1 MADEKYPIPENPQ
14 YNPDIR
20 KLLDSDPA
28 RASTVFNPVLQQ
40 MIENTAAVK
49 KQADETKEKVAQ
61 SAEQG
66 AGGITLGDGTTVE
79 QAVND
84 LRAGKADLDLQTGK
98 VRADL
103 LPSMDYVPA
112 DQKGAAGGVAEL
124 DSAGKVPA
132 AQLPSFVDD
141 VLEYATLPAFPATGE
156 AGKIYVTQDTNKTY
170 RWSGSGYVEI
180 SQGVALGETSA
191 TAYRG
196 DRGKEAYEHSN
207 KTGNPHGTKAGEIA
221 YTDNKGLG
229 ATTVQGAVDAAAQ
242 ASKDAQKTADDA
254 LDAITKLAHTID
266 AIPSQ
271 NGSLTYT
278 GSAQSPSWN
287 SFNPDT
293 LILGG
298 TTVGT
303 NAGTYT
309 ATFKPVDGYTWS
321 DGTADTKSVAW
332 IIGRASVAKVPTQS
346 GSLTY
351 NGAAQTP
358 TWNDFNS
365 AQLAL
370 GGTTTSTAAGSYNAT
385 FTPTANFQWA
395 DGTTAGKTA
404 TWSIGRATISAVP
417 SQSGSLTYTGS
428 AQSPSWS
435 NFDSAKMTIGGTQSG
450 TNAGSYNATFTPT
463 SNYKWSDGSTAAK
476 SVAWSIGKAA
486 GSLSLNPTSLTLN
499 KATSAK
505 TITATRA
512 GNGTVT
518 ASSSNTA
525 VATVSVSGAT
535 ITVTGKAYGTATIT
549 VSVAAGTN
557 HNAPASKTCSVQVN
571 LFNATLNSNT
581 WAAIRGASDAN
592 EGANYWSV
600 GATKTIKINGKAGN
614 FTFSNLSVDVFIL
627 GFNHNSSREGGN
639 RIHFQI
645 GKIGGKMVGL
655 CDGSYNT
662 NVSATGYFS
671 MNSSNT
677 NNGGWKSCQMRTTI
691 LGNNGTPTSPTA
703 NTLLAAM
710 PSDLRAVMKA
720 TTKYSDNSA
729 NGTDVAGNVTATTDY
744 LFLLAEF
751 EAFGARYYANSA
763 EQNYQ
768 AQYEYYRAGNSRVA
782 YKHDATSTTVWW
794 WLRSARAANNNNFCN
809 VNNDGSYNNNNA
821 YYSAGVLPGFCE
833 CGVKWSNE
841 SERRPSQKERYFPG

>member
-20 KLLDSDPA
+20 KLQDSDPA
-28 RASTVFNPVLQQ
+28 RASTIFNPLLQQ

-66 AGGITLGDGTTVE
+66 AGGIALGDGTTVE

-103 LPSMDYVPA
+103 LPTMDYVPA
-112 DQKGAAGGVAEL
+112 AQKGAAGGVAEL

-141 VLEYATLPAFPATGE
+141 VLEYANLSAFPATGE
-156 AGKIYVTQDTNKTY
+156 VGKIYVTQDTNKTY
-170 RWSGSGYVEI
+170 RWSGSSYVEI

-196 DRGKEAYEHSN
+196 DRGKAAYEHSQ
-207 KTGNPHGTKAGEIA
+207 KTGNPHGATAAQIP
-221 YTDNKGLG
+221 YVDNKGLG
-229 ATTVQGAVDAAAQ
+229 STNLQGAMDVAAQ
-242 ASKDAQKTADDA
+242 ASKDAQEAADAA
-254 LDAITKLAHTID
+254 LEAVTRLAHTID

-287 SFNPDT
+287 SYNPDT

-321 DGTADTKSVAW
+321 DGTADTKSVTW
-332 IIGRASVAKVPTQS
+332 SIGRASVAKVPTQS

-404 TWSIGRATISAVP
+404 AWSIGRASISAVP

-428 AQSPSWS
+428 ALSPTWS
-435 NFDSAKMTIGGTQSG
+435 NYDSTKMTIGGTQSG
-450 TNAGSYNATFTPT
+450 TNAGSYNATFTP
-463 SNYKWSDGSTAAK
+463 SANYKWSDGSTAAK

-486 GSLSLNPTSLTLN
+486 GTLSINPTSLTLT
-499 KATSAK
+499 KATSSK
-505 TITATRA
+505 TIAVTRA

-518 ASSSNTA
+518 AVSSSTG
-525 VATVSVSGAT
+525 VATVSVSGT
-535 ITVTGKAYGTATIT
+535 TVTVTGKAYGKATIT
-549 VSVAAGTN
+549 ISVAAGTN
-557 HNAPASKTCSVQVN
+557 HNAPAAKTCSVTVN
-571 LFNATLNSNT
+571 IFNATLNSNT
-581 WAAIRGASDAN
+581 WAAIGAASAAG
-592 EGANYWSV
+592 EGANTWAV
-600 GATKTIKINGKAGN
+600 GDTKSIKINGAVGN
-614 FTFSNLSVDVFIL
+614 FTFSNLTIDVFIL
-627 GFNHNSSREGGN
+627 GFNHNSAKEGSN
-639 RIHFQI
+639 RIHWQI
-645 GKIGGKMVGL
+645 GKISGKMVAL
-655 CDGSYNT
+655 CDSQYNNEQTSSGYFHMNTSRT
-662 NVSATGYFS
+662 NV
-671 MNSSNT
+671 
-677 NNGGWKSCQMRTTI
+677 GGWKSSVMRTR
-691 LGNNGTPTSPTA
+691 LGNGGTPTSPPSG
-703 NTLLAAM
+703 TLLAAL
-710 PSDLRAVMKA
+710 PSDLRAVMKG
-720 TTKYSDNSA
+720 TTKYTDNA
-729 NGTDVAGNVTATTDY
+729 GNGSGDVAGNVTATTDY

-751 EAFGARYYANSA
+751 EVFGTRYYANNT
-763 EQNYQ
+763 EQNSQ
-768 AQYEYYRAGNSRVA
+768 AQYAFYKAGNSRIA
-782 YKHDATSTTVWW
+782 YRHSSTSTAVWW
-794 WLRSARAANNNNFCN
+794 WLRSPYPNINYYFCAVGADGTNTGNFA
-809 VNNDGSYNNNNA
+809 SW
-821 YYSAGVLPGFCE
+821 SAGVVPGF
-833 CGVKWSNE
+833 ST
-841 SERRPSQKERYFPG
+841 